1 MFTDL
6 LYIATFV
13 FSLAAAQ
20 LSPTGPS
27 IIVTNDDGW
36 ATANIR
42 ALFFSLVE
50 ENYNVSL
57 KGSHKVDL
65 CSQY

>member
-1 MFTDL
+1 MLTDL
-6 LYIATFV
+6 LYIATCF

-20 LSPTGPS
+20 LSPTGPR

-57 KGSHKVDL
+57 
-65 CSQY
+65 